1 MKAILNVIE
10 MLSSII
16 KDGKRISDLE
26 TELEE
31 QEKQATATRSPTPKQ
46 EIRES
51 SSRQRS
57 RSPSH
62 GYSEKDRIEKYEKE
76 LDKKQR

>member
-51 SSRQRS
+51 SRQRS